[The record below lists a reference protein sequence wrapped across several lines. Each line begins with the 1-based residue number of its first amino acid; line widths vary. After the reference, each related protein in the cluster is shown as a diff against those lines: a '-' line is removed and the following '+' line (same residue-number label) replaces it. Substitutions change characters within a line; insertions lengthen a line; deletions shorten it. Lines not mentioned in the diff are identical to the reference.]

1 MWHCLIAGF
10 SITKVQRWPRMNT
23 MPEWFVV
30 EPGQEYTVKDLTAGT
45 SARYTGKQLH
55 AGLKVSVKA
64 GAELRLTIE

>member
-1 MWHCLIAGF
+1 
-10 SITKVQRWPRMNT
+10 MNT

-30 EPGQEYTVKDLTAGT
+30 EPGRE
-45 SARYTGKQLH
+45 YTGKQLH